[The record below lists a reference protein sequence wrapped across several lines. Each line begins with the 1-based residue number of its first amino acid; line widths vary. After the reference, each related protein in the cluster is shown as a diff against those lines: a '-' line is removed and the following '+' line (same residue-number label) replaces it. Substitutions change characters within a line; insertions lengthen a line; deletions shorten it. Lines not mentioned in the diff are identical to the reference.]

1 GILELSRQWPS
12 RTEPKSVGKCYFVI
26 FFNLQLGTAAMY
38 YNYSAIEEEIEKNK
52 DHPMFAPL
60 YFPSELHRRDALAKD
75 LEYLYGEDWE
85 SKISCSAATQPYV
98 DHIHKVG
105 RDDPVLSVE
114 HAWTYY
120 MGDLSRGQILKK
132 VAQRALKLPSTGE
145 GVNFYHFRGHP
156 QPHGLQEGCWMYAGM
171 NIKEEVQDI
180 GFHAHGDMG
189 GDISKYPYHASKM
202 GEEVVRD
209 TIFLNILFYI
219 MHVENA
225 LVVFTLLLPSFSVYH
240 LHM

>member
-1 GILELSRQWPS
+1 IKILGILELSRQV
-12 RTEPKSVGKCYFVI
+12 TEFGQPKSVGKCYFVI

-132 VAQRALKLPSTGE
+132 VAQRALKLPSTGMLDVFTE
-145 GVNFYHFRGHP
+145 
-156 QPHGLQEGCWMYAGM
+156 LQKIGKD
-171 NIKEEVQDI
+171 IKEEVQDI